1 MNWTRVLTVYS
12 FKVALGSEREAR
24 MDTLRCFI
32 RSGKPILVLGLLF
45 ASFSAAVAPARAAD
59 LAVVV
64 HPGVPTE
71 NLSLEEVRK
80 LLRAERQFWSSDLR
94 VTLLIRAP
102 VARERDVVLKII
114 YQMNEAQFRQYW
126 IAKVFRAEATGG
138 PKIVYSNDMAVE
150 LATALPGSIAFVDA
164 AQVPKGLK
172 VLKINGHLPG
182 EQGYPLR

>member
-12 FKVALGSEREAR
+12 FKPALGSEREAQ
-24 MDTLRCFI
+24 MDTPRCFI
-32 RSGKPILVLGLLF
+32 RPRKHILVVGLLF
-45 ASFSAAVAPARAAD
+45 AAFSAAVAPAWAAD
-59 LAVVV
+59 LALVV
-64 HPGVPTE
+64 HPGVPAE

-102 VARERDVVLKII
+102 VARERDVVLKTI

-126 IAKVFRAEATGG
+126 IAKVFRAEATVG
-138 PKIVYSNDMAVE
+138 PKIVYSNDMATE
-150 LATALPGSIAFVDA
+150 LAAALPGSIAFVDA

-172 VLKINGHLPG
+172 VLKIDGHLPG
-182 EQGYPLR
+182 EKGYPLR